1 MYVANKK
8 IGGSS
13 SGKQEKHIP
22 ETLQPCGVQHITAL
36 NEEEYFVV
44 TFALIYKQM
53 KIIYIYHNR
62 SNHLNL

>member
-36 NEEEYFVV
+36 NEEN
-44 TFALIYKQM
+44 TDLQC
-53 KIIYIYHNR
+53 
-62 SNHLNL
+62 